1 MTVPRI
7 RLNDGTE
14 IPALG
19 YGTWQLDE
27 GAVSEALGA
36 ALDAGYR
43 HIDTAHAY
51 GNEAAIGRVI
61 ADADIARDE
70 LWITSKLWN
79 DRHGRDATLRAF
91 DGTMER
97 LGLDVL
103 DLYLIHWPVPME
115 DKYAESWQ
123 AMVELREQGRIRS
136 IGVSNFEPDHIDRI
150 VGETGVVPSVDQIE
164 LHPRYQ
170 QRAIRDTL
178 AARDIR
184 IESWSPLGQGE
195 IMSDPTIAR
204 IAETHGKSP
213 AQVILRWHLDQGLI
227 VFPKSTSPDHIRSN
241 MDVFDFALD
250 AEQTAAIDALDAADG
265 KMGPKPSELGPIP
278 LSE

>member
-27 GAVSEALGA
+27 GAVPEALGA

-170 QRAIRDTL
+170 QRDIRDTL

>member
-27 GAVSEALGA
+27 GAVPEALGA

-61 ADADIARDE
+61 GDADIARDE

>member
-27 GAVSEALGA
+27 GAVPEALGA